1 MKNKNL
7 APILKS
13 NIDQN
18 SSQFLENK
26 EVMLNKLEFLDGLLD
41 QVELG
46 GGKHHHERLAKR
58 GKMPV
63 RERVMKVLD
72 PDTPFL
78 EISPFAAYGTDYTVG
93 GGCVS
98 GVGVIAG
105 VECVVFANDPSVKAG
120 AMTVYV
126 GEKWAR
132 AIEIARVN
140 QIPFISFVESAGG
153 DLSMGTGSKSGQAPI
168 APTLHTTHFAATG
181 RFFYEMTELSKL
193 RIPVISVVFGS
204 STAGGAYQPGM
215 SDYNIFI
222 KDQSKVF
229 LAGPP
234 LVKMATGEESD
245 DETLGGAKMHS
256 ETSGLSD
263 YLAEDEMDALRICRE
278 IVSHLNWEKKG
289 LGPIKESKSPKYD
302 QDDLLG
308 LISEDLK
315 SPVDIR
321 EIISRVTDGSQFE
334 EFKPL
339 YGQTMICGWACIHGY
354 QVGVLGNN
362 GPIYPEC
369 AEKAASFIQLCN
381 KRDIPLIF
389 LQNVTGFLVGKDFER
404 QAIIKKGS
412 QMINA
417 VSNSTVPHITIIVGA
432 SYGAGTYA
440 MSGRAYNNRFTFL
453 WPTAKIAVMGPEQIA
468 GVMSIVRKAKAMRTG
483 EKFDEKAASFI
494 QLCNKRDI
502 PLIFLQNVTGFLVG
516 KDFERQAIIKKGSQ
530 MINAVSNSTV
540 PHITI
545 IVGASYGAGTYAM
558 SGRAYNNRFTFL
570 WPTAKIAV
578 MGPEQIAGVMSIVRK
593 AKAMRTGE
601 KFDEKADAEIVKMVE
616 DAAERMSHALVA
628 SSMLTDDGI
637 IDPRDTRKI
646 IAFCLSICNNTP
658 IEGAKEYGVFRL

>member
-18 SSQFLENK
+18 SSEFQKNK
-26 EVMLNKLEFLDGLLD
+26 EVMLDKLKFLDGLLD

-72 PDTPFL
+72 PDSPFL

-98 GVGVIAG
+98 GVGVVAG

-181 RFFYEMTELSKL
+181 RFFYDMTELSKF

-278 IVSHLNWEKKG
+278 VVSHLNWEKKG
-289 LGPIKESKSPKYD
+289 FGPIKESKSPKYD

-483 EKFDEKAASFI
+483 EKFDEKA
-494 QLCNKRDI
+494 
-502 PLIFLQNVTGFLVG
+502 
-516 KDFERQAIIKKGSQ
+516 
-530 MINAVSNSTV
+530 
-540 PHITI
+540 
-545 IVGASYGAGTYAM
+545 
-558 SGRAYNNRFTFL
+558 
-570 WPTAKIAV
+570 
-578 MGPEQIAGVMSIVRK
+578 
-593 AKAMRTGE
+593 
-601 KFDEKADAEIVKMVE
+601 DAEIVKMVE